1 MLSGYAESTTAKIH
15 MPTFELN
22 VPPKLTIQHVGNEK
36 TPVIVID
43 NLACDVEQI
52 RQVGCA
58 SGDFEHDQEAGYPG
72 VRTTLPVDYSTVVLE
87 QLIHTLREA
96 YRIPDRFKPKV
107 VFELYSLLTQAPQAL
122 SLLQRLPHYDSNRPF
137 YFASVH
143 YLSPGEFAGTGI
155 FRHRPTGFERITEHR
170 TSAYIGA
177 AKAHVAEY
185 GVPPAEYINGST
197 DHFELI
203 FEIPYQQNRLVLY
216 PGCLL
221 HSGLVDPARDINND
235 PTVGRLTANLFID
248 FDTGY

>member
-1 MLSGYAESTTAKIH
+1 MSTIKIN
-15 MPTFELN
+15 T
-22 VPPKLTIQHVGNEK
+22 PPKLDIQRVGNEN
-36 TPVIVID
+36 TPVLIID
-43 NLACDVEQI
+43 DLVGEVERLREQ
-52 RQVGCA
+52 GCA
-58 SGDFEHDQEAGYPG
+58 HDSFEHDLGAGYPG
-72 VRTTLPVDYSTVVLE
+72 VRAVLLNVYSNAVLKE
-87 QLIHTLREA
+87 LIPTLRDV

-107 VFELYSLLTQAPQAL
+107 IFELYSLLTQSPDEL
-122 SLLQRLPHYDSNRPF
+122 SLLQRLPHYDSTRPF

-185 GVPPAEYINGST
+185 GMPPAEYINAST

-203 FEIPYQQNRLVLY
+203 FEVPYQQNRLVLY

-235 PTVGRLTANLFID
+235 PTAGRLTANLFID